1 MGSTEVPPAA
11 RQGPEDIREINR
23 EQINIRFEHKNSDS
37 PSTTSARRAA
47 PFDTVNSTTSMS
59 KTLDFTLIEGIQ
71 CFSPEVASA
80 YDDYPDGGFDVT
92 DEYAETSFWVS
103 ARTRIFKALVKKN
116 LPLPKKT
123 KFLEIGCGTGNFI
136 KHLRSDLNLEIT
148 GSEVY
153 LKGLIYA
160 KKNQPD
166 VEFIQ
171 FDVTKGQIGREFDI
185 IVAFDVIEH
194 IDDDLAALSNMNQML
209 EDDGIA
215 IISVPQHMF
224 LWGTLDEIV
233 KHKRRYSRGELKQKM
248 EASGFKI
255 RYTTSF
261 VFFLFPLMLVARLLD
276 KKRDDADSDENA
288 LSKRVKFSPVL
299 SSVMGFF
306 MRIDEFLVKRG
317 ISLPYGGTLIMVAE
331 KGNATAP

>member
-1 MGSTEVPPAA
+1 M
-11 RQGPEDIREINR
+11 N
-23 EQINIRFEHKNSDS
+23 NI
-37 PSTTSARRAA
+37 
-47 PFDTVNSTTSMS
+47 
-59 KTLDFTLIEGIQ
+59 LDFTLIEGIK

-103 ARTRIFKALVKKN
+103 ARSRLFKALVKKN
-116 LPLPKKT
+116 LPPSQQA
-123 KFLEIGCGTGNFI
+123 KFLEIGCGTGDFI
-136 KHLRSDLNLEIT
+136 KHLRNDTKLEIT

-153 LKGLIYA
+153 LKGLVYA

-171 FDVTKGQIGREFDI
+171 FDVTKGQIGREFDM

-194 IDDDLAALSNMNQML
+194 IDNDMAALSNINRML
-209 EDDGIA
+209 GSNGVA

-224 LWGTLDEIV
+224 LWGPLDDIV

-248 EASGFKI
+248 EASGFRV

-261 VFFLFPLMLVARLLD
+261 VFFLFPLMLAARMFD
-276 KKRDDADSDENA
+276 KKRDDADSDQNA

-299 SSVMGFF
+299 NRIMGLF
-306 MRIDEFLVKRG
+306 MRIDEFLVKLG
-317 ISLPYGGTLIMVAE
+317 ISLPSGGTLIMVAE
-331 KGNATAP
+331 KRNAATL